1 MIVTPYGCR
10 IRPCCILLMLLAAL
24 LPLLYWLL
32 QPKCGGL
39 FGGGPECEK
48 PPVVGP
54 LGECTL
60 WGDPHIRTF
69 DHIRSDYYSPGEFWV
84 VKSKYVWIQAR
95 YLPTKVT
102 SGLGVTKAI
111 AVGGPVLKGH
121 KLFVTVRSA
130 TWDTTPILTGFPSD
144 YTVPG
149 LLDMHYNNN
158 GQLLQA
164 GRSGKPLHIVHIKIE
179 DGSPEGLKIQ
189 VNRWMEPTEGDYMN
203 VKINMH
209 KQPDQDGH
217 CGNFN
222 GIPTDDDRIQV
233 RARVGKTG
241 VEPAQ
246 MLFHTK
252 TPVMVANRP
261 NINDC
266 PAEKLDDAKSVCKA
280 KKQRE
285 TGSKWA
291 IPSMDCLIDVCFGG
305 KGFAQ
310 TG

>member
-1 MIVTPYGCR
+1 
-10 IRPCCILLMLLAAL
+10 
-24 LPLLYWLL
+24 
-32 QPKCGGL
+32 
-39 FGGGPECEK
+39 
-48 PPVVGP
+48 
-54 LGECTL
+54 
-60 WGDPHIRTF
+60 
-69 DHIRSDYYSPGEFWV
+69 
-84 VKSKYVWIQAR
+84 VKSKNVWIQGR

-111 AVGGPVLKGH
+111 AVGGPFLKGH
-121 KLFVTVRSA
+121 KLFVTVRDA
-130 TWDTTPILTGFPSD
+130 QWDAQPVLTGFPSD
-144 YTVPG
+144 FTVPG
-149 LLDMHYNNN
+149 LVDMHYNNV

-164 GRSGKPLHIVHIKIE
+164 GRSGKPLHIVHVKLE
-179 DGSPEGLKIQ
+179 DGSPEGIQ
-189 VNRWMEPTEGDYMN
+189 IQINWWMEPAEGDYMN
-203 VKINMH
+203 VILNMH

-222 GIPTDDDRIQV
+222 GVPTDDDRIQV

-246 MLFHTK
+246 MLFRTK

-266 PAEKLDDAKSVCKA
+266 PAEKLDGAKSACKA